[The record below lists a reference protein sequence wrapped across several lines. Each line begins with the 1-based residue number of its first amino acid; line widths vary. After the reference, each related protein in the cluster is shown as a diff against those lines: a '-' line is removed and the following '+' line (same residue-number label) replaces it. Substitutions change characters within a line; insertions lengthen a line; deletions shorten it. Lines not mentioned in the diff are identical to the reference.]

1 MGLRLNGNLCFENIY
16 IEGTGS
22 VIGFNLDFLLAMK
35 LHCTSMACP

>member
-1 MGLRLNGNLCFENIY
+1 MGLRLNGNLYVLRIY

-35 LHCTSMACP
+35 LHCTSTACP